1 MISSL
6 QQFGKRVVMNRGKIL
21 PKILSGMW
29 LCTKSPKVMRFSLRP
44 SAYLCVLCVEIAVK
58 RRARRD
64 TQRAAEKWL
73 PRSPFFVQGLVR
85 WESKGAKTI
94 VAGLTLSAFILLFI
108 FDPRVV
114 AGAPTVDWN

>member
-1 MISSL
+1 MMISSL

-58 RRARRD
+58 RRERSDTQGLQRMAAQIALFCARRRD
-64 TQRAAEKWL
+64 
-73 PRSPFFVQGLVR
+73 V
-85 WESKGAKTI
+85 
-94 VAGLTLSAFILLFI
+94 LFI
-108 FDPRVV
+108 KASRGVNGEV
-114 AGAPTVDWN
+114 R